1 MIKTIFLSL
10 LFLFGCS
17 PRVEPTQNS
26 INFNQILE
34 NQNMT
39 DSDKI
44 IELQIQISKQEDQI
58 LRMQN
63 KTNVV
68 SNVFCS
74 PIRFVFLRGCSRNFP
89 RSKSE

>member
-39 DSDKI
+39 DSEKI
-44 IELQIQISKQEDQI
+44 IELQIQISNTYKDFKISEIQ
-58 LRMQN
+58 
-63 KTNVV
+63 TN
-68 SNVFCS
+68 SN
-74 PIRFVFLRGCSRNFP
+74 
-89 RSKSE
+89 